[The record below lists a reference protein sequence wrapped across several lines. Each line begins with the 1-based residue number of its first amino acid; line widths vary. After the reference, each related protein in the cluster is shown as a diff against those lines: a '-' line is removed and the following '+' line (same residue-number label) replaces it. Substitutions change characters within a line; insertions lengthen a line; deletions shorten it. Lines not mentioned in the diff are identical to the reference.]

1 MDCLTGKRHEAGG
14 GAQMEWMDGMTGIL
28 IQAKSRWG
36 DCPHLPRLLTEIATI
51 YRISPIYP
59 FIPDMNQVMNMDK

>member
-1 MDCLTGKRHEAGG
+1 
-14 GAQMEWMDGMTGIL
+14 MEWMDGMTGIL